1 MSEYRSNTTFFEVA
15 QRLLAA
21 KRVLITTHT
30 KPDGDAMGSCLA
42 LARALQR
49 RGKSATIFLAGPIER
64 ALIVIAGATPFPLLN
79 NEQPGDDYD
88 DALVL
93 DTGAWAQV
101 ELIKPWLQKHH
112 QRVIGIDHHP
122 RGDADMA
129 ARRIIDSTA
138 VSTTAMLIPLMEQLG
153 ERFGEQ
159 AKGTGGVG
167 SVAEALFVGLATDS
181 GWFRYPNARV
191 NAFEAAAKLLACGVD
206 KPRLYQILE
215 ESYSPT
221 RLAMEARALASLQYA
236 AGGAIAL
243 VTLTSQDFAETGA
256 AVEELT
262 GIVNLP
268 MVVAQ
273 VRASILIAQE
283 RAGDVVKLS
292 FRSKPASPGVA
303 PDQFIDVNKLA
314 GTFGGGGHV
323 HAAGAKVKKD
333 IPSVKADVL
342 AAIEHL

>member
-1 MSEYRSNTTFFEVA
+1 
-15 QRLLAA
+15 
-21 KRVLITTHT
+21 VLITSHA

-42 LARALQR
+42 LARALEA
-49 RGKSATIFLAGPIER
+49 RGKSASIFLAGPIER
-64 ALIVIAGATPFPLLN
+64 ALIVIAGTTPFTLLN
-79 NEQPGDDYD
+79 NEQPADDYD
-88 DALVL
+88 AAVVL

-112 QRVIGIDHHP
+112 QRVVGIDHHP
-122 RGDADMA
+122 RGDSDMA
-129 ARRIIDSTA
+129 AFRVVDSSA
-138 VSTTAMLIPLMEQLG
+138 VSTTVMLIPLMEELG
-153 ERFGEQ
+153 IRFGEA

-181 GWFRYPNARV
+181 GWFRYPNATV
-191 NAFEAAAKLLACGVD
+191 EAFEAAARLLASGID

-236 AGGAIAL
+236 SGGAIAII
-243 VTLTSQDFAETGA
+243 TLTAQDFADTGV

-262 GIVNLP
+262 GLVNLP

-283 RAGDVVKLS
+283 KPGDPVKLS
-292 FRSKPASPGVA
+292 FRSKPAPPGA
-303 PDQFIDVNKLA
+303 LADQFIDVNQLA
-314 GTFGGGGHV
+314 AKFGGGGHV
-323 HAAGAKVKKD
+323 HAAGAKVRMD
-333 IPSVKADVL
+333 IQTVRADVL
-342 AAIEHL
+342 GVIERC